1 MRIQG
6 ISFLSIHLTEV
17 KQLINKSFIVQKL
30 EVLGDTLFLTRQF
43 LPVISHIVFAF
54 QLAPF
59 KRFDTIYLQL
69 HTKCDVSVD

>member
-17 KQLINKSFIVQKL
+17 KKLINKFHTSETRSF
-30 EVLGDTLFLTRQF
+30 GRYPFLTRQF
-43 LPVISHIVFAF
+43 LPVISNIVFAF

-59 KRFDTIYLQL
+59 KRFDSIYLQL
-69 HTKCDVSVD
+69 HTKCDMSVD